1 MNSPLYPE
9 PAFINQILNKVV
21 SDSLSKMNDSTIA
34 TKYGTHSLNLH
45 PTAPWF
51 EAFREHFMRTMPLSQ
66 HEFTRH
72 FVACLIVV
80 SSGEPNPK
88 QQFANLEKS
97 LNENISELG
106 NQRWFMNKILV
117 CRVLIH
123 DVAEGD
129 EKAALE
135 LIKEMKNEINRGPHL
150 SYLLS
155 INSRRTFEVQ
165 ELIKNHKKYG
175 PKMVDP
181 WKRFLYEELGSI
193 KESYRSKNDYNSS
206 KVYNVTYAHQN
217 GNSAMSDDTSV
228 VSEEQSIKHP
238 LQNLPDGDSNGT
250 NENDDENSSTSH
262 GMYLTS
268 ADQESICVFVDD
280 FIRRALLPH
289 YETQIRALYDQLV
302 AKKAIPKSFFAATR
316 KWLGTGRT
324 TAYPL
329 HFGSSEGANFYP
341 EDASEVQLRKL
352 GDLAFIFQMY
362 DIAYTIY
369 YQCKNDYSNDGAH
382 LFHAGSLEMIVLSQF
397 MLGKSIPINYIET
410 AISTYLRLSKYYDFA
425 VRSVLLCCEVLLCR
439 QMYPEATEY
448 FLKGLAE
455 ESDLKSALLLEQV
468 AFCYIN
474 RKGLSKP
481 RKFSFNM
488 ILAGYRFNKADQ
500 KRHALRAYDLAHQVF
515 MNSCWCY
522 AEDHINLTIGK
533 NSHVVGKL
541 ETSAQA
547 YLSLLNMSSRQN
559 PVQQGSFL
567 QDFLSSFKDYVEMK
581 NSASSKNSL
590 AVVALPF
597 IAMQA
602 VVVTYGV
609 VSYDNVVE
617 APNIQNKHWVDLE
630 KNATAFHTGKQVP
643 FNWKPSIQML
653 NQTTVNSVK
662 PRSPRQEPITVKL
675 QFENP
680 MMVQLHLESL
690 HLLWKLTLSD
700 SPEAES
706 IENEFD
712 ITEGTKYIKTE
723 VIKELH
729 FDSLEIKSL
738 SLSLVP
744 CVEGEI
750 VITGVAYSLCS
761 AAADKNSATRKVV
774 RVCYGL
780 RLFYCGFYF

>member
-1 MNSPLYPE
+1 
-9 PAFINQILNKVV
+9 
-21 SDSLSKMNDSTIA
+21 
-34 TKYGTHSLNLH
+34 
-45 PTAPWF
+45 
-51 EAFREHFMRTMPLSQ
+51 MPLSQ

-72 FVACLIVV
+72 FVACLIIV
-80 SSGEPNPK
+80 SSGEPSPK
-88 QQFANLEKS
+88 AKFEALEKT
-97 LNENISELG
+97 LTENISELG
-106 NQRWFMNKILV
+106 NQRWFMNKILA

-155 INSRRTFEVQ
+155 INSRRTSEVQ
-165 ELIKNHKKYG
+165 ELVKNHKKYG

-181 WKRFLYEELGSI
+181 WKRFLYEEMGN
-193 KESYRSKNDYNSS
+193 KEGYRRANNNYNAP
-206 KVYNVTYAHQN
+206 KVYNVTYKLQEN
-217 GNSAMSDDTSV
+217 ESDTVSEISV
-228 VSEEQSIKHP
+228 VSEEHSNSIKHP
-238 LQNLPDGDSNGT
+238 LLRNVSDADSNGT
-250 NENDDENSSTSH
+250 IEADDDNSTASH

-289 YETQIRALYDQLV
+289 YETQIRLLYEQLV

-316 KWLGTGRT
+316 KWLGAGRT

-329 HFGSSEGANFYP
+329 HFGSAEGANFYP
-341 EDASEVQLRKL
+341 EEASEVQLRKL

-369 YQCKNDYSNDGAH
+369 YQCKNDFSNDGAH

-425 VRSVLLCCEVLLCR
+425 VRCVLLCCEVLLCR
-439 QMYPEATEY
+439 QMYPEATEN

-474 RKGLSKP
+474 RKGFSKP

-500 KRHALRAYDLAHQVF
+500 KRHALKAYDLAHQVF
-515 MNSCWCY
+515 RNSYWCY

-581 NSASSKNSL
+581 NSECSKNSL
-590 AVVALPF
+590 SVVALPV
-597 IAMQA
+597 INMQA
-602 VVVTYGV
+602 IVVTYGV
-609 VSYDNVVE
+609 VSYDNVVG
-617 APNIQNKHWVDLE
+617 APNIENKHWVNLE
-630 KNATAFHTGKQVP
+630 KSATAFHTGKQVP

-662 PRSPRQEPITVKL
+662 PRTPRQEPVTVKL

-680 MMVQLHLESL
+680 MMVQIHLENL
-690 HLLWKLTLSD
+690 HLLWNLKLSD
-700 SPEAES
+700 SQEGE
-706 IENEFD
+706 IVENEFD
-712 ITEGTKYIKTE
+712 ISQGTKYIKTE

-729 FDSLEIKSL
+729 FDNLEIKSL

-761 AAADKNSATRKVV
+761 ASADKVTGARKVV
-774 RVCYGL
+774 RVSFVRSCLSYYIK
-780 RLFYCGFYF
+780 FSSN